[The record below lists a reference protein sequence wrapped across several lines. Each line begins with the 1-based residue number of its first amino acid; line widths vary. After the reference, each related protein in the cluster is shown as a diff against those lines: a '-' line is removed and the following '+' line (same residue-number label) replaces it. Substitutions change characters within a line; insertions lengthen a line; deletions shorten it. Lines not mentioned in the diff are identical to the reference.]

1 MSGHARQSAEG
12 LPQSHW
18 HTWRE
23 PYPQATK
30 GVVHHAGLERK
41 RAFSD
46 PVPHRRQHLLS
57 GWLRH
62 SKSMPVN
69 AANAIADDCACPPV
83 AAGSRQS
90 EPATGSTTGN
100 TRDDSGGVHA
110 AIGKPTL
117 VLVHEGCTAPMPANE
132 SPVEPERLSL
142 PRLSLSPSA
151 GSMKITLVP
160 RLSHQH
166 TSFPTHHATGSSPH
180 KSTLGHINS
189 HSHPRLTLHI
199 PQKQFHPAEPAI
211 DMATTQP
218 SPPPTKKTSP
228 PRQKRV
234 SFTTSEPEIIPTSS
248 KRRQS
253 SVNQRPSWSNVFLL
267 RDSKVRDDVAARSRS
282 LSPGPSI
289 LKEVSA
295 FKSDASDAELKKDEH
310 GNEVSVHKVHISP
323 LYEKNLKRLSRGR
336 PKTSLPI
343 PQAKVSRNASPR
355 AMSPERDLS
364 PTSLSARHASPRED
378 TFEKAASTIQS
389 VVVHPPSPPD
399 SDAEDDDEEAVED
412 SDEQSPRQSRNSS
425 LDDLDDD
432 IEVETIASKFS
443 KCDIDGSSHAHRHEP
458 RKDSLEECKGSKDDW
473 RTSRKSSNTSR
484 GSNDDWRTSRK
495 SSNASR
501 KSSATSRKDSQ
512 ESNTT
517 SEKPPTTRRRSSS
530 ADQAEMWLRRSSI
543 YGVRSSRAPRVP
555 TRLGSLRA

>member
-1 MSGHARQSAEG
+1 
-12 LPQSHW
+12 
-18 HTWRE
+18 
-23 PYPQATK
+23 
-30 GVVHHAGLERK
+30 
-41 RAFSD
+41 
-46 PVPHRRQHLLS
+46 
-57 GWLRH
+57 
-62 SKSMPVN
+62 MPVN
-69 AANAIADDCACPPV
+69 AANANVDDCACPTV

-100 TRDDSGGVHA
+100 TRGDSGGAHA

-117 VLVHEGCTAPMPANE
+117 VLVHEGCTAPTPASE
-132 SPVEPERLSL
+132 SSVEPGRLSL
-142 PRLSLSPSA
+142 PRLALSPSA

-166 TSFPTHHATGSSPH
+166 TSVPTQHATGSNLH
-180 KSTLGHINS
+180 KSTLGHTKSYLHPGPATNIS
-189 HSHPRLTLHI
+189 H
-199 PQKQFHPAEPAI
+199 QQFHLAESPPI
-211 DMATTQP
+211 DMATSLP
-218 SPPPTKKTSP
+218 SPPPTKKTSR

-234 SFTTSEPEIIPTSS
+234 SFTTSEPEIIPTTS

-267 RDSKVRDDVAARSRS
+267 RDSKPRNDVPARGRS

-295 FKSDASDAELKKDEH
+295 FKSDASDAELKKDEN
-310 GNEVSVHKVHISP
+310 GNEVSVHKVHVSP

-336 PKTSLPI
+336 PKSSLPI

-355 AMSPERDLS
+355 AMSPERELS
-364 PTSLSARHASPRED
+364 PSSLSARHASPRED
-378 TFEKAASTIQS
+378 TFEKAGVDIHT
-389 VVVHPPSPPD
+389 VVVHPPSPPE
-399 SDAEDDDEEAVED
+399 SDPEDDDEEAVED

-425 LDDLDDD
+425 IDDLDDD
-432 IEVETIASKFS
+432 IEVTNIASKFS

-458 RKDSLEECKGSKDDW
+458 RKDSLEERKESKDDW
-473 RTSRKSSNTSR
+473 RTSRKSSNASR

-501 KSSATSRKDSQ
+501 KSSNTSRKDSQ
-512 ESNTT
+512 ESNQS
-517 SEKPPTTRRRSSS
+517 SEKPSTTRRRSSS